1 MVSQMDLRVYEGVGG
16 KQRIEGRSYRQSVAE
31 RNLSGYEGMAHTSPS
46 LDPLSI
52 RAHPRPKS

>member
-1 MVSQMDLRVYEGVGG
+1 MVSQMDLGVYEGGG

-46 LDPLSI
+46 LDPLST